1 MKSSLNLKIVT
12 PVILIAALAIGLSAF
27 LNYGKFQRTFT
38 DLESSRLAFTLN
50 NIRDTVESGL
60 DLGLTLENLA
70 NAEGVIEA
78 EAGNDPHIAL
88 IVIFDD
94 DGSVVHRAGN
104 AEITTIPPAWIGEM
118 TLNPGKAWRVSEPST
133 LVLGVPLVNNF
144 GQIAGGVAL
153 RSDWSEQIALLQR
166 MATSLMLGATI
177 ITVVTALSALVV
189 VRFLVQRTQR
199 ALVQLDKSLDT
210 MQTDAA
216 EGTKQPDEIARLA
229 ISTREARAQLD
240 AARGQLTQL
249 LEGGRQ

>member
-38 DLESSRLAFTLN
+38 DLESSRFAFALN

-70 NAEGVIEA
+70 NAEGVIET
-78 EAGNDPHIAL
+78 EAAKDPQIAL

-94 DGSVVHRAGN
+94 EGSVIHRAGN
-104 AEITTIPPAWIGEM
+104 AEIKKIPPTWTNEM
-118 TLNPGKAWRVSEPST
+118 TLNLGKAWHVNEPET

-166 MATSLMLGATI
+166 MATHLMLGAAI
-177 ITVVTALSALVV
+177 ITAITALIALIV
-189 VRFLVQRTQR
+189 VRFLVQRTQK
-199 ALVQLDKSLDT
+199 ALAQMDKDLDT
-210 MQTDAA
+210 VQSSSA
-216 EGTKQPDEIARLA
+216 EEASDEITRLA
-229 ISTREARAQLD
+229 VSTREARARLN

-249 LEGGRQ
+249 LESGKP